1 MVKHKRWS
9 DNQRD
14 SDKKIEKSDVIE
26 ISDSQE
32 EPRDIRSILLS
43 GIKYVYIV
51 ALAAL
56 LSGIFTPLTTGVE
69 LTEVIYGILSILL
82 GLAGGI
88 LIFLA
93 IKQKKL
99 TTVLVC
105 GGIAIIFTS
114 FIIIHELAERSLF

>member
-1 MVKHKRWS
+1 MNYLKLSILVS
-9 DNQRD
+9 FLFL
-14 SDKKIEKSDVIE
+14 VGC
-26 ISDSQE
+26 SDSQE

-82 GLAGGI
+82 GLS
-88 LIFLA
+88 LIH
-93 IKQKKL
+93 I
-99 TTVLVC
+99 
-105 GGIAIIFTS
+105 
-114 FIIIHELAERSLF
+114 